1 MRAPRSPLQPLGS
14 TAFCGALALLVIND
28 FALKPLFHNA
38 LTGKISDF
46 AGLFALAL
54 FAAAWCPRRRAAC
67 GGAIAVAFVWWKTEH
82 SQAVIDWLNGVMPF
96 AVGRTV
102 DLTDFIA
109 LPAIGLGLWAA
120 PRVESWP
127 LPRRAQVALAVI
139 APLAF
144 TATSTVDH
152 VSRRT
157 TLALPATA
165 VSGDET
171 TLQEL
176 FDDQAQGRGLRCQVC
191 EPLGAGRV
199 YTSESGG
206 DIHYLTANYAADTRT
221 VFFEIQGSA
230 QRRGRRDAERFEADI
245 HAALRQRFP
254 DLRMID
260 AATGYPQFA
269 AFAVEVRVD
278 PLQRSAEE
286 AKRAL
291 SQVLED
297 VVSAH
302 GLETDWDSA
311 VYYAGKRLGPTSEDR
326 ELIVRSST
334 YTHSRFSVAVVRR
347 SDGYEALQRA
357 VATDLD
363 LRLRAAFGDPRVDVV
378 ASPWV
383 Q

>member
-1 MRAPRSPLQPLGS
+1 MRATTSRLQPLAS
-14 TAFCGALALLVIND
+14 AAFIGALALLVLND

-54 FAAAWCPRRRAAC
+54 FAAALCPRRRAAC
-67 GGAIAVAFVWWKTEH
+67 GGAIAGAFVWWKMPQSE
-82 SQAVIDWLNGVMPF
+82 AVIDWFNGVMPF

-102 DLTDFIA
+102 DLSDVIA

-127 LPRRAQVALAVI
+127 LPRRAQVALAVL

-144 TATSTVDH
+144 TATSSIGH
-152 VSRRT
+152 LSQA
-157 TLALPATA
+157 TLALPTTV
-165 VSGDET
+165 VSGEET

-176 FDDQAQGRGLRCQVC
+176 FDDLAQERGLRCQVC
-191 EPLGAGRV
+191 EPLGDGRV
-199 YTSESGG
+199 YASESGG
-206 DIHYLTANYAADTRT
+206 VIHYLTANYGADTRT
-221 VFFEIQGSA
+221 VFFQIQSSS
-230 QRRGRRDAERFEADI
+230 QRRGLRDAERFEADI

-254 DLRMID
+254 DLRTID
-260 AATGYPQFA
+260 AATGYPQFV
-269 AFAVEVRVD
+269 AFTVEVRVD

-291 SQVLED
+291 SQILED
-297 VVSAH
+297 VVSTH
-302 GLETDWDSA
+302 GLKTDWDSA
-311 VYYAGKRLGPTSEDR
+311 VYYAGKRLGPTPEDR

-334 YTHSRFSVAVVRR
+334 YTHSRFSVAVVCR

-357 VATDLD
+357 VASDVD
-363 LRLRAAFGDPRVDVV
+363 LRLRAAFGDARVDVLN
-378 ASPWV
+378 SPWV